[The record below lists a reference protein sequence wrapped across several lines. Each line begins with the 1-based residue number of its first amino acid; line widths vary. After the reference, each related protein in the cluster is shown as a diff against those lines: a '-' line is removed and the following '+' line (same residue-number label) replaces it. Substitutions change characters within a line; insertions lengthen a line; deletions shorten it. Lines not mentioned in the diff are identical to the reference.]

1 MKNLLVIL
9 DNGHGVE
16 TKGKCSPDKRLM
28 EYKWSREFV
37 YRLTAELIKY
47 NIPVHILVPESA
59 DISLAE
65 RVSRANTV
73 AQNFKNYGY
82 ESVLISIH
90 NNAAGD
96 GSKWCNANGWTCWV
110 YKKASEKSRKLA
122 GYMGQEAER
131 LNLEGN
137 RYIPERRYFE
147 ANYYI
152 LKNTSMPAV
161 LTENMF
167 QDNREDVDFL
177 LSAEG
182 VEKLVELHL
191 EAILSYMND

>member
-37 YRLTAELIKY
+37 YRLTTELIKY

-59 DISLAE
+59 DIGLAE

-82 ESVLISIH
+82 ESILISIH

-96 GSKWCNANGWTCWV
+96 GTKWCNANGWTCWV

>member
-37 YRLTAELIKY
+37 YRLTTELIKY

-59 DISLAE
+59 DIGLAE

-82 ESVLISIH
+82 ESILISIH